1 MDEWVSGDT
10 FSDDPMEAPTQPAM
24 QAEPAADAAEVR
36 KVSKLPLPARKVPA
50 RPLPGELAVLDS
62 ISTLHFRKVAVSAR
76 TTSLPKIHPDIVGL
90 GDHLTPESLLAGG
103 FLQGSKPH
111 TTPHLQVSGVQ
122 SLLVGQSMLNGSGSE
137 HLSLLTGGSTI
148 PAWSTNR
155 PTAAVLH
162 SFNKYSKLEAKK
174 PDSFGALPT
183 DSAFDAARL
192 EFKLVDQTV
201 LKAASSDLTRPFN
214 DACLMCQDAHMI
226 DICSGGGGGG
236 GGSCSCK
243 RCGWYCLGC
252 MTCGATSC
260 CLDQNCKCRNFKLG
274 AIRRLE
280 LSAQDAEGKE
290 LFHLQRGFAIPV
302 QLCYPCA
309 HLACNPLKIV
319 VSAPSGAVL
328 GHVRTSGRAYSSS
341 GWLDVFDADNRL
353 VYSVQEKLWMWPFS
367 STVFPCLP
375 NILKPQKMLR
385 ILTPGGEQV
394 GDIVHLYPGWQ
405 KAFYTA
411 ESDWMIRFPAGAE
424 SVHKALL
431 IGACQL
437 SKFFFFP
444 GHVCGTGLGYFC

>member
-214 DACLMCQDAHMI
+214 DLCNQVLVSLVFLARVNHMNNK
-226 DICSGGGGGG
+226 CRLFGPELQVPQLQAGGHQV
-236 GGSCSCK
+236 
-243 RCGWYCLGC
+243 LGC
-252 MTCGATSC
+252 GLLPPAP
-260 CLDQNCKCRNFKLG
+260 G
-274 AIRRLE
+274 
-280 LSAQDAEGKE
+280 
-290 LFHLQRGFAIPV
+290 LQLPGPQG
-302 QLCYPCA
+302 QL
-309 HLACNPLKIV
+309 
-319 VSAPSGAVL
+319 
-328 GHVRTSGRAYSSS
+328 
-341 GWLDVFDADNRL
+341 
-353 VYSVQEKLWMWPFS
+353 
-367 STVFPCLP
+367 LP
-375 NILKPQKMLR
+375 R
-385 ILTPGGEQV
+385 
-394 GDIVHLYPGWQ
+394 
-405 KAFYTA
+405 
-411 ESDWMIRFPAGAE
+411 RFPAQMPADQPA
-424 SVHKALL
+424 VWQVLDLWH
-431 IGACQL
+431 
-437 SKFFFFP
+437 P
-444 GHVCGTGLGYFC
+444 WM